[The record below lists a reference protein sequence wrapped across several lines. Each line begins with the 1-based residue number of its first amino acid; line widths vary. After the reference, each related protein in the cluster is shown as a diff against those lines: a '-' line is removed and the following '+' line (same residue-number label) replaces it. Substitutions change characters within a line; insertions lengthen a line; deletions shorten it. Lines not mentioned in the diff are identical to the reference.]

1 MDGRIGLLWYLL
13 WSVNDIIVFSNYL
26 PHEGHMKQLFYMLS
40 YLENSQIFS
49 NWWFSIVINS
59 ILLWHWLRLKTLST
73 IGLNILIETSSF
85 SAVSVARGDG
95 HSLQLYKLIAMVW
108 FVSTSTNKT
117 SFLLMI
123 IVVVIF
129 SSSVKHY
136 KVWLAMIYIESVE
149 SFKIYCNMALHSVK
163 FRANLVLLIF
173 HSGNFLH
180 EKSPFF

>member
-1 MDGRIGLLWYLL
+1 MVELVCFDICCEVSMISLYL
-13 WSVNDIIVFSNYL
+13 VIICHMRDIRSNCFTCSL
-26 PHEGHMKQLFYMLS
+26 TLKIA
-40 YLENSQIFS
+40 SQIFS
-49 NWWFSIVINS
+49 NWFSIVINS

-95 HSLQLYKLIAMVW
+95 HSLQLYKLIAMLW

-136 KVWLAMIYIESVE
+136 KVWLAVIYIKSVE
-149 SFKIYCNMALHSVK
+149 SFKIYCDMALHSVK